1 MAASDTATDAGA
13 IGSYSAFDGT
23 MSDWQEDLVRW
34 RCGLSEADR
43 RRFGAPP
50 GWNCKDVKFFIGKI
64 AFDQLSPH
72 RAAALNKVE
81 TRFKLPPDQVDM
93 LITAGR
99 FVDQQISA
107 PGRGA
112 ARGAPS
118 STSGRP
124 TPISIAPRSAPSTAR
139 ARPNMAAAASPRS
152 PPPSSTTSS
161 I

>member
-50 GWNCKDVKFFIGKI
+50 GWNCRDVKFFIGKI
-64 AFDQLSPH
+64 SFDQLSPD
-72 RAAALNKVE
+72 RAAVLNKVE

-99 FVDQQISA
+99 DALNVNPAFRSFLNSIPHVPPPPPGVPPRPA
-107 PGRGA
+107 PA
-112 ARGAPS
+112 
-118 STSGRP
+118 TSGINP
-124 TPISIAPRSAPSTAR
+124 VQ
-139 ARPNMAAAASPRS
+139 ASVE
-152 PPPSSTTSS
+152 
-161 I
+161 